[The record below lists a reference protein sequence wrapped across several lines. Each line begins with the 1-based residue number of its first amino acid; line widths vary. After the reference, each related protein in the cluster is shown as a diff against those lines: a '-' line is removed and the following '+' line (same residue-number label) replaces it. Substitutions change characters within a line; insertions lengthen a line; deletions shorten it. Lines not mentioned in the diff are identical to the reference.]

1 MTLKI
6 ASASSLWIALLLSP
20 VMAQTQHDM
29 SSHTDQMSH
38 TSVSAPG
45 QINPGPQEP
54 GQGAF
59 AAIAEI
65 VKILGNDPAT
75 DWSRVNITA
84 LRDHLLD
91 MDLLI
96 TDTQVVTTPIAGGL
110 EMSVSAAGASGR
122 MVPAHGPVLAGETGW
137 TSSQT
142 RSGDTVIWRVTSPN
156 DEAKIRA
163 LGFFGLMATGD
174 HHRAHHLAMATGASP
189 H

>member
-1 MTLKI
+1 MPLKI
-6 ASASSLWIALLLSP
+6 AAASSLWITLLLSP
-20 VMAQTQHDM
+20 VTAQTQHDM

-54 GQGAF
+54 GQSAF

-65 VKILGNDPAT
+65 VKILSNNPAT
-75 DWSRVNITA
+75 DWSKVDIRA
-84 LRDHLLD
+84 LRDHLMD
-91 MDLLI
+91 MDMLI
-96 TDTQVVTTPIAGGL
+96 TDTKVVSTPIAGGL
-110 EMSVSAAGASGR
+110 EMSVSASGASGR
-122 MVPAHGPVLAGETGW
+122 MVPAHGPVLANETGW
-137 TSSQT
+137 SSSQT
-142 RSGDTVIWRVTSPN
+142 LTGGTIKWRVTSPD

-174 HHRAHHLAMATGASP
+174 HHRAHHLAIATGASP

>member
-1 MTLKI
+1 MTLKFLTT
-6 ASASSLWIALLLSP
+6 STLWITLALSP
-20 VMAQTQHDM
+20 AQAQTQHNM
-29 SSHTDQMSH
+29 AGHTDQMNH
-38 TSVSAPG
+38 ATPGAPV
-45 QINPGPQEP
+45 QVNTGPQEP

-75 DWSRVNITA
+75 DWSRVDIAA

-96 TDTQVVTTPIAGGL
+96 TDTKVVTTPIAGGL
-110 EMSVSAAGASGR
+110 EMSVSASGASGR

-137 TSSQT
+137 LSSQT
-142 RSGDTVIWRVTSPN
+142 QQGDTIKWRVTSPD

-174 HHRAHHLAMATGASP
+174 HHRAHHLAIATGTSP